1 MDLIGEKKFDFVK
14 NRKIAYIISSVIILI
29 GLISIIFQGFNYG
42 IDFAGG
48 TLLQIRFDKPIS
60 TEEVRNIL
68 GEFNLS
74 RSTIQNLSEN
84 EFVLRMEK
92 IDQEQRKEIL
102 SSFKE
107 NLGELDILRVET
119 VGPVI
124 GENLKELAIYA
135 LIFAFIGIILYITI
149 RFEFKFSI
157 ISILALL
164 HDCLIVLGIFSLLH
178 KEITISIIAAV
189 LTIVGYSLN
198 NTIVILDRLRENIKF
213 KTRESFENLINISIN
228 QSLSRTINTAL
239 TTILPI
245 LALYFFGGN
254 ILSDFALALFLGM
267 IAGTYSSIFIA
278 SPLLLEWNKVFKIEQ
293 KGSKITAKRKKVKN
307 NLKQNR

>member
-1 MDLIGEKKFDFVK
+1 MDLIGKRKFDFIK
-14 NRKIAYIISSVIILI
+14 TKRIAYIISVIIILV
-29 GLISIIFQGFNYG
+29 GLISIIFQGFNFG

-48 TLLQIRFDKPIS
+48 SLIQINFNETIS
-60 TEEVRNIL
+60 TAEVRRVLND
-68 GEFNLS
+68 FNLGK
-74 RSTIQNLSEN
+74 STIQNLSGN
-84 EFVLRMEK
+84 EFVIRTEK
-92 IDQEQRKEIL
+92 VDIEKRKEIL
-102 SSFKE
+102 SAFKE
-107 NLGELDILRVET
+107 KFGELEVLRVET

-124 GENLKELAIYA
+124 GENLKKLALYA
-135 LIFAFIGIILYITI
+135 LLFAFVGIILYITV

-157 ISILALL
+157 ASILALF
-164 HDCLIVLGIFSLLH
+164 HDCVIVLGIFSLLG
-178 KEITISIIAAV
+178 KEITIPIIAAV

-213 KTRESFENLINISIN
+213 KTKENFENLINLSIN

-278 SPLLLEWNKVFKIEQ
+278 SPLLLEWNKIFKVQQ
-293 KGSKITAKRKKVKN
+293 KGIRITGKMGIK
-307 NLKQNR
+307 

>member
-1 MDLIGEKKFDFVK
+1 MDLIGKKKFDFIK
-14 NRKIAYIISSVIILI
+14 NRRTAHIISAVIILI
-29 GLISIIFQGFNYG
+29 GLISIVFQGFNLG

-48 TLLQIRFDKPIS
+48 TLIQIRFDKSVS
-60 TEEVRNIL
+60 TTEVRNVL
-68 GEFNLS
+68 SEFNLS
-74 RSTIQNLSEN
+74 QSTIQNLSGN
-84 EFVLRMEK
+84 EFVIRTEK
-92 IDQEQRKEIL
+92 IDSEQRKGIL
-102 SSFKE
+102 SAFRE
-107 NLGELDILRVET
+107 NLTDLEILRVET

-124 GENLKELAIYA
+124 GENLKRLALYA
-135 LIFAFIGIILYITI
+135 LLFAFIGIILYITM

-157 ISILALL
+157 VSIFALS
-164 HDCLIVLGIFSLLH
+164 HDCLIVLGIFSLLQ

-213 KTRESFENLINISIN
+213 KTREPFENLINMSIN

-239 TTILPI
+239 TTIIPI
-245 LALYFFGGN
+245 LTLYFFGGN

-278 SPLLLEWNKVFKIEQ
+278 SPLLLEWNKIFKIHQ
-293 KGSKITAKRKKVKN
+293 KGIRNTGKKGK
-307 NLKQNR
+307 K

>member
-1 MDLIGEKKFDFVK
+1 MDLIGKKKFDFVK
-14 NRKIAYIISSVIILI
+14 NRRIAYIISAVIILV
-29 GLISIIFQGFNYG
+29 GLISIIFQGFNFG

-48 TLLQIRFDKPIS
+48 TLIQINFSEPVS
-60 TEEVRNIL
+60 TAEVRRVL
-68 GEFNLS
+68 GDFNLGQ
-74 RSTIQNLSEN
+74 STIQNLSGN
-84 EFVLRMEK
+84 EFVIRTERIDIEK
-92 IDQEQRKEIL
+92 RKEIL

-107 NLGELDILRVET
+107 NLSELEILRVET

-124 GENLKELAIYA
+124 GENLKKLALYA
-135 LIFAFIGIILYITI
+135 LLFAFVGIILYITV

-157 ISILALL
+157 ASILALF
-164 HDCLIVLGIFSLLH
+164 HDCMIVLGIFSLLG
-178 KEITISIIAAV
+178 KEITIPMIAAI
-189 LTIVGYSLN
+189 LTIIGYSLN

-213 KTRESFENLINISIN
+213 KTRETFENLINFSIN

-278 SPLLLEWNKVFKIEQ
+278 SPLLLEWNKIFKVQQ
-293 KGSKITAKRKKVKN
+293 KGIRITEKKGRK
-307 NLKQNR
+307 

>member
-1 MDLIGEKKFDFVK
+1 MDLIGEKKFDFIK
-14 NRKIAYIISSVIILI
+14 NRKIAYFISSVIILI

-124 GENLKELAIYA
+124 GENLKKLAIYA

-278 SPLLLEWNKVFKIEQ
+278 SPLLLEWNKVFKIEE
-293 KGSKITAKRKKVKN
+293 KRSKITAKKKGK
-307 NLKQNR
+307 K

>member
-1 MDLIGEKKFDFVK
+1 MDLIGKRKFDFIK
-14 NRKIAYIISSVIILI
+14 NRRIVYIISAVIILI

-48 TLLQIRFDKPIS
+48 TLLQIRFDKSVS
-60 TEEVRNIL
+60 TTEVRNVL
-68 GEFNLS
+68 SEFNLS
-74 RSTIQNLSEN
+74 QSTIQNLSEN
-84 EFVLRMEK
+84 EFVIRTEK
-92 IDQEQRKEIL
+92 IDSEQRKEIL
-102 SSFKE
+102 TAFKE
-107 NLGELDILRVET
+107 NLTDLEVLRVET

-124 GENLKELAIYA
+124 GENLKKLALYA
-135 LIFAFIGIILYITI
+135 LLFAFIGIILYITM

-164 HDCLIVLGIFSLLH
+164 HDCLIVLGIFSLLQ

-189 LTIVGYSLN
+189 LTIIGYSLN

-213 KTRESFENLINISIN
+213 KTKEPFDNLINLSIN

-239 TTILPI
+239 TTVLPV

-254 ILSDFALALFLGM
+254 ILSDFALALFIGM

-278 SPLLLEWNKVFKIEQ
+278 SPLLLEWNKIFKIHQ
-293 KGSKITAKRKKVKN
+293 KGIRITNKKSKK
-307 NLKQNR
+307 